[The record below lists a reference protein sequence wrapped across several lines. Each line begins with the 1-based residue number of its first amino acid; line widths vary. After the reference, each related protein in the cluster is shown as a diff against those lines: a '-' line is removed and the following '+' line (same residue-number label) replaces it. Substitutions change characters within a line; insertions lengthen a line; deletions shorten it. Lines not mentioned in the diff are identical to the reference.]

1 MSETLIASKKE
12 VRVYNKAQQ
21 KVRDILLK
29 YNSVTNLE
37 QLYKLYRSTVGQQC
51 DKEAYNAHYA
61 YLYYQN
67 SRKYGHLKQKFNLF
81 PVNDTVPQYTKS
93 NTIS

>member
-67 SRKYGHLKQKFNLF
+67 LKKVWTFEAKIQFISSNL
-81 PVNDTVPQYTKS
+81 
-93 NTIS
+93 